1 MDEQNYRFYLTKFEE
16 SRISSAMDAEKI
28 ASVRVIEPAEPP
40 RRPVSSK
47 ARLRLVLGLIFG
59 GVGGVAIAFFLH
71 LTSGRFDTDD
81 DVEDY
86 LGLPVLASIPEL
98 DVK

>member
-1 MDEQNYRFYLTKFEE
+1 MDEQNNRFYLAKFEE

-59 GVGGVAIAFFLH
+59 GIGGVAMAFLMH
-71 LTSGRFDTDD
+71 LTSGRLSTDD
-81 DVEDY
+81 EVERY
-86 LGLPVLASIPEL
+86 LELPVLASIPEL
-98 DVK
+98 NV